1 MCVRFGP
8 PNPFLMTRFPKLL
21 ALAGVA
27 GLLASCEKPAP
38 PASAQTIPNVTVAV
52 PVQKRLKEWDEYV
65 GRLASPQTV
74 QLRAR
79 VSGYLDKVHAKD
91 GAQVKAGDVL
101 YTIDPRSY
109 RATVERAEAELERAR
124 TRQELAASEARRAEG
139 LVAAKAI
146 SAEDFEQRVNT
157 RRGADAE
164 VRAAAAAVELAKIDL
179 AHTEVRA
186 PIAGRISDARVR
198 EGNLVIGDDSNNST
212 LLTTIVAVDPIYC
225 YIEVDERS
233 SLKYRELYKQGKRAS
248 ALFGEVEAEM
258 ALANEEGFPHRGVV
272 DFVDNEISPDTG
284 TIRSRC
290 VFPNKDSLMSPGYFA
305 RVRVPGSGEY
315 DALLVRDSSIGSD
328 QGRPFVFVVD
338 AENVAH
344 YRTIETGALEDG
356 LRIVRNGLKPGEKIV
371 INGLMAVRN
380 SGKVNPQESPMPWPL
395 EGTAAK

>member
-1 MCVRFGP
+1 
-8 PNPFLMTRFPKLL
+8 MTRFSAFL

-27 GLLASCEKPAP
+27 GLLASCEKPAT
-38 PASAQTIPNVTVAV
+38 PAAAQSIPNVTVAV

-65 GRLASPQTV
+65 GRLASPKTV
-74 QLRAR
+74 HIRAR
-79 VSGYLDKVHAKD
+79 VSGYLEQIHVKD
-91 GAQVKAGDVL
+91 GAQVKAGDL
-101 YTIDPRSY
+101 LFTIDPRSY
-109 RATVERAEAELERAR
+109 KATVERAEAELERAR
-124 TRQELAASEARRAEG
+124 TRLELAASEAKRAEG

-157 RRGADAE
+157 RRGVDAE
-164 VRAAAAAVELAKIDL
+164 VRAAAAALELAKIDL
-179 AHTEVRA
+179 DHTEVRA

-212 LLTTIVAVDPIYC
+212 LLTTLVAVDPIHC

-233 SLKYRELYKQGKRAS
+233 SLKYRELYRQGKRAS

-258 ALANEEGFPHRGVV
+258 ALANETGFPHKGVV
-272 DFVDNEISPDTG
+272 DFVDNEISPSTG

-290 VFPNKDSLMSPGYFA
+290 VFPNKDALMSPGYFA

-315 DALLVRDSSIGSD
+315 DALLVRDSAVGSD

-338 AENVAH
+338 AEGVAH

-356 LRIVRNGLKPGEKIV
+356 LRIVRSGLKPGERIV
-371 INGLMAVRN
+371 INGLMATRN
-380 SGKVNPQESPMPWPL
+380 GAKVNAQESPMPWPA
-395 EGTAAK
+395 EETAK

>member
-1 MCVRFGP
+1 
-8 PNPFLMTRFPKLL
+8 
-21 ALAGVA
+21 
-27 GLLASCEKPAP
+27 
-38 PASAQTIPNVTVAV
+38 
-52 PVQKRLKEWDEYV
+52 
-65 GRLASPQTV
+65 V

-91 GAQVKAGDVL
+91 GAQVNTGDVL

-124 TRQELAASEARRAEG
+124 TRLELAASEEKRDEV

-157 RRGADAE
+157 RRGVDAE
-164 VRAAAAAVELAKIDL
+164 VRAAAAALELAKIDL

-258 ALANEEGFPHRGVV
+258 ALANEEGFPHKGVV
-272 DFVDNEISPDTG
+272 DFVDNEISPHTG

-290 VFPNKDSLMSPGYFA
+290 VFPNKDLLMSPGYFA

-315 DALLVRDSSIGSD
+315 DALLVRDSAIGSD
-328 QGRPFVFVVD
+328 QGRPFVYVLD

-356 LRIVRNGLKPGEKIV
+356 LRIVRSGLKPGEKIV

-380 SGKVNPQESPMPWPL
+380 TGKVNPQESPMPWPV
-395 EGTAAK
+395 ERTAAK